1 MTTVLRFAV
10 PIAALLVAAL
20 PSHGLAGNI
29 QVPPGVGTLQAAID
43 AASPGDVIQLEE
55 ASRTADGLGWDPA
68 TVYYGPVT
76 VNKAVRLQGATGPGR
91 TRDSVTSAIVADCSD
106 PIGLDVA
113 ADGVTINGLNVSRYG
128 TTGIRIAGRSRV
140 KLREV
145 GVGRRGCSPTGV
157 AIEVDASTNVRLERV
172 GPTVRMAN
180 LAPNARVSLNKGNL
194 ESVLLANV
202 QAPNGVK
209 VSRSQ
214 VALFRA
220 AGAAITL
227 QNADGVSVSRNF
239 IVVGGGA
246 SGIVVDAD
254 SADNRFLRNLFGSTQ
269 GIDVVDDGASNC
281 WKANTSQARL
291 GRVVTGNAS
300 TVGCP

>member
-1 MTTVLRFAV
+1 MTPALRFTV
-10 PIAALLVAAL
+10 PIATLLLVAL
-20 PSHGLAGNI
+20 PSGGLAETI
-29 QVPPGVGTLQAAID
+29 KVPPGIGTLQAAID
-43 AASPGDVIQLEE
+43 AASPGDVLQLRGGV
-55 ASRTADGLGWDPA
+55 SDGDGLGWDPA

-76 VNKAVRLQGATGPGR
+76 VNKAVRLQGASTE
-91 TRDSVTSAIVADCSD
+91 IVADCSD

-113 ADGVTINGLNVSRYG
+113 ADGVTIKGLNVSGYG
-128 TTGIRIAGRSRV
+128 TTGIRIAGRSHV
-140 KLREV
+140 KLREA
-145 GVGRRGCSPTGV
+145 GAGRRGCSPTGV
-157 AIEVDASTNVRLERV
+157 AIEVDASTNVRLEQV
-172 GPTVRMAN
+172 GATVRLAN
-180 LAPNARVSLNKGNL
+180 LAPNARVSLDKGNL
-194 ESVLLANV
+194 GSVLLANV

-214 VALFRA
+214 VALFRP

-239 IVVGGGA
+239 IIVGGGA

-281 WKANTSQARL
+281 WKANTSQGRL
-291 GRVVTGNAS
+291 SGVVTGNAS